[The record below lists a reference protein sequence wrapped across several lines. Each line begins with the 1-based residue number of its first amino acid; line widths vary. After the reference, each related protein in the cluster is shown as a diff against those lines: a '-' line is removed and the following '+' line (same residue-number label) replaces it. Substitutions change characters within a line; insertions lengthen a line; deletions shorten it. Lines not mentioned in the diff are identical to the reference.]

1 MRRPQGS
8 LDEISQSVAN
18 HSNDGPSTSS
28 PRQDFDSQIEL
39 LSLLEDPVRRSL
51 YAYVAQQGDYV
62 SREDAARAVGI
73 GRGLAAFHLDKLAEE
88 GLLETIYRRPA
99 GRTGPGA
106 GRPAKLYRRSQ
117 KQVTVS
123 VPPRDYEL
131 IAHLLASAL
140 SQELPTP
147 ISDDLARPARE
158 AGAVLATETRR
169 LAGRRANRRRLLE
182 AGLEVLRHQGYEP
195 KRSGPAIELR
205 NCPFHSVARNH
216 EKLVCALNLA
226 MLDAFATDLRVSRFA
241 ARAQPHDD
249 CCCVVFDIGSRPEG

>member
-1 MRRPQGS
+1 
-8 LDEISQSVAN
+8 
-18 HSNDGPSTSS
+18 
-28 PRQDFDSQIEL
+28 
-39 LSLLEDPVRRSL
+39 
-51 YAYVAQQGDYV
+51 V

-140 SQELPTP
+140 TQELPAR
-147 ISDDLARPARE
+147 ISDELTRTARE
-158 AGAVLATETRR
+158 AGAALATETRK

-195 KRSGPAIELR
+195 KRSGSAIELR
-205 NCPFHSVARNH
+205 NCPFYGVARKH
-216 EKLVCALNLA
+216 RTLVCSTNLA
-226 MLDAFATDLRVSRFA
+226 MLGAFAADLRVSRLA
-241 ARAQPHDD
+241 ARAEPHDD
-249 CCCVVFDIGSRPEG
+249 CCCVVFDVGSRQVG